1 MSAESYV
8 TVVTEQRTVTVDGD
22 RTSVVVAEEVQD
34 IPVEYVERSVVVV
47 DERDLVLSEVE
58 RVVLVF
64 AGEQGPPGPPGAA
77 TGEEMPYAERT
88 DFVGEDVIYRGY
100 ADPGVLDSES
110 LWRIKKLVIWVDGDV
125 TTLWADGTALFDK
138 VWNSRASYTY
148 S

>member
-22 RTSVVVAEEVQD
+22 RTSVVVAEEVHD

-64 AGEQGPPGPPGAA
+64 AGEQGPPGPPGAS

-88 DFVGEDVIYRGY
+88 DFVGDDVIYRGY
-100 ADPGVLDSES
+100 AEPGTLDSAP
-110 LWRIKKLVIWVDGDV
+110 LWRIKKLILAVDGDV
-125 TTLWADGTALFDK
+125 TTQWAEGTADFDK
-138 VWNSRASYTY
+138 VWADHLTLNYV
-148 S
+148 